1 MAGKKNKV
9 ELIEKLDKRITNRE
23 FKLLLQ
29 PDGLDRHSRVG
40 QLQRAI
46 HELCDDAGIV
56 FSSPETMV
64 GGLRNVFFV
73 DTDDRAFHRNKL
85 ILRVRESRSNIW
97 LDDWCEVTF
106 KCRSENIDRAWAYNP
121 VPHSDLAHRIRFKEE
136 ILKDGAIGSIRR
148 IYSHNSVLDTVP
160 AELLTK
166 QKLRQLAAVYP
177 GLAQV
182 NLPLDK
188 TAQMVGGRRNK
199 VLEACVTLG
208 HIAFSESV
216 LAHCEIAIWFRAI
229 GKPMVGE
236 LAFAYRVSKTN
247 RRDIAAHQCADD
259 FFRKLQAHFAA
270 QLAIGTTK
278 TAMVY
283 GSHE

>member
-1 MAGKKNKV
+1 MVKKNPP

-29 PDGLDRHSRVG
+29 PDGLDRHSRIG
-40 QLQRAI
+40 QLQKVI
-46 HELCDDAGIV
+46 HELCDDSGMV

-73 DTDDRAFHRNKL
+73 DTNDGAFHRNKL

-106 KCRSENIDRAWAYNP
+106 KCRSENIDRAWGYDP

-166 QKLRQLAAVYP
+166 QKLRQLAVVYP
-177 GLAQV
+177 GLSDV

-199 VLEACVTLG
+199 ILEACVTLG
-208 HIAFSESV
+208 HIAFSENV

-236 LAFAYRVSKTN
+236 LAFAYRVSKAN
-247 RRDIAAHQCADD
+247 RRDVAAHQRADD
-259 FFRKLQAHFAA
+259 FFRKLQSHFAD

>member
-1 MAGKKNKV
+1 MVKKNPP

-29 PDGLDRHSRVG
+29 PDGLDRHSRIG
-40 QLQRAI
+40 QLQKVI
-46 HELCDDAGIV
+46 HELCDDSGMV

-73 DTDDRAFHRNKL
+73 DTNDGAFHRNKL

-106 KCRSENIDRAWAYNP
+106 KCRSENIDRAWGYNP
-121 VPHSDLAHRIRFKEE
+121 IPHSDLAHRIRFKEE

-166 QKLRQLAAVYP
+166 QKLRQLAVVYP
-177 GLAQV
+177 GLSDV

-199 VLEACVTLG
+199 ILEACVTLG
-208 HIAFSESV
+208 HIAFSENV

-236 LAFAYRVSKTN
+236 LAFAYRVSKSN
-247 RRDIAAHQCADD
+247 RRDIAAHQRADD
-259 FFRKLQAHFAA
+259 FFRKLQAHFAD

>member
-1 MAGKKNKV
+1 MVKKNSSEVIKK
-9 ELIEKLDKRITNRE
+9 IDKRITNRE

-29 PDGLDRHSRVG
+29 PDGLDRHSRIG
-40 QLQRAI
+40 LLQQAI
-46 HELCDDAGIV
+46 HALCEESGIV

-73 DTDDRAFHRNKL
+73 DTHDGAFHRNKL

-106 KCRSENIDRAWAYNP
+106 KCRSENIDRAWDYNP

-148 IYSHNSVLDTVP
+148 IFSHNSVIDSVP
-160 AELLTK
+160 AELLTR
-166 QKLRQLAAVYP
+166 QKLHRLAVVYP
-177 GLAQV
+177 GLSSV

-199 VLEACVTLG
+199 ILEACVTLG
-208 HIAFSESV
+208 HIAFSENV

-236 LAFAYRVSKTN
+236 LAFAYRVSKAN
-247 RRDIAAHQCADD
+247 RRDVVAHQRADD
-259 FFRKLQAHFAA
+259 FFRKLQSHFAD

>member
-1 MAGKKNKV
+1 MVKKT
-9 ELIEKLDKRITNRE
+9 ELIGKLDKRITNRE

-73 DTDDRAFHRNKL
+73 DTSDGAFHRNKL

-160 AELLTK
+160 AELLAK

-177 GLAQV
+177 GLADV

-199 VLEACVTLG
+199 ILEACVTLG

-247 RRDIAAHQCADD
+247 RRDVAAHQRADD
-259 FFRKLQAHFAA
+259 FFRKLQAHFAT

>member
-1 MAGKKNKV
+1 MVKKNPP

-29 PDGLDRHSRVG
+29 PDGLDRHSRIG
-40 QLQRAI
+40 QLQKVI
-46 HELCDDAGIV
+46 HELCDDSGMV

-73 DTDDRAFHRNKL
+73 DTNDGAFHRNKL

-106 KCRSENIDRAWAYNP
+106 KCRSENIDRAWGYNP
-121 VPHSDLAHRIRFKEE
+121 IPHSDLAHRIRFKEE
-136 ILKDGAIGSIRR
+136 ILKDGTIGSIRR

-166 QKLRQLAAVYP
+166 QKLRQLAVVYP
-177 GLAQV
+177 GLSDV
-182 NLPLDK
+182 NLSLDK

-199 VLEACVTLG
+199 ILEACVTLG
-208 HIAFSESV
+208 HIAFSENV

-236 LAFAYRVSKTN
+236 LAFAYHVSKTN
-247 RRDIAAHQCADD
+247 RRDIAAHQRADD
-259 FFRKLQAHFAA
+259 FFRKLQAHFAD

>member
-1 MAGKKNKV
+1 MVKKNSS
-9 ELIEKLDKRITNRE
+9 ELIKKIDKRITNRE

-29 PDGLDRHSRVG
+29 PDGLDRHSRIG
-40 QLQRAI
+40 LLQQAI
-46 HELCDDAGIV
+46 HELCEASGIV

-73 DTDDRAFHRNKL
+73 DTHDGAFHRNKL

-106 KCRSENIDRAWAYNP
+106 KCRSENIDRAWDYNP

-148 IYSHNSVLDTVP
+148 IFSHNSVIDSVP
-160 AELLTK
+160 AELLTR
-166 QKLRQLAAVYP
+166 QKLHRLATVYP
-177 GLAQV
+177 GLSSV

-199 VLEACVTLG
+199 ILEACVTLG

-236 LAFAYRVSKTN
+236 LAFAYRVNKAN
-247 RRDIAAHQCADD
+247 RRDIAAHQRADE
-259 FFRKLQAHFAA
+259 FFRKLQSHFAD